1 MFRKPHTA
9 SAHLVCKTRRVEA
22 HFQSNVV
29 EKAPSGSAAVA
40 AGHLNPPTPR
50 PRGSAWGWACYPGDR
65 KLSVREVQ
73 YRGVE
78 TVTTTGGWGAQR
90 ATMGLSG
97 GALGRLAPVGRR
109 KWKSKVFLKENIGF
123 CRSRVLPSGSREGG
137 LGVPGTS
144 SGRRRASSVD
154 SEDDFGPSG
163 DDLGQLRS
171 KHLVFGRTLETK
183 ICSDGRFLITFGSER
198 AIR

>member
-1 MFRKPHTA
+1 M
-9 SAHLVCKTRRVEA
+9 
-22 HFQSNVV
+22 
-29 EKAPSGSAAVA
+29 A

-78 TVTTTGGWGAQR
+78 TVSTTGGWGAQR
-90 ATMGLSG
+90 VPMGLSG

-109 KWKSKVFLKENIGF
+109 KWKSKVFLKGNLGF

-137 LGVPGTS
+137 LGVPGMT
-144 SGRRRASSVD
+144 SGRRRAPSVC
-154 SEDDFGPSG
+154 SEDDFGSSG
-163 DDLGQLRS
+163 DDLGATLKQKFNFWENFGHENRFRWKIYESGNTKYEIRNTKYETRNTKYDIRCTKYNTKYEIQRRS
-171 KHLVFGRTLETK
+171 IFPVEL
-183 ICSDGRFLITFGSER
+183 C
-198 AIR
+198 